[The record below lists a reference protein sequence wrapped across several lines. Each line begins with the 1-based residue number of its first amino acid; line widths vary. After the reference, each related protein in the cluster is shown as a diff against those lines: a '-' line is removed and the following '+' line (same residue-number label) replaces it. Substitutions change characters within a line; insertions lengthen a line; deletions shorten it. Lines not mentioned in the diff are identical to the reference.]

1 LFSNSWFRQT
11 RYTSFQRQL
20 NIYEFERITDG
31 PDKNAYHSPS
41 FLRGRYEL
49 TFRMKRNVI
58 KGTGTRGPS
67 SPQSEPDFYSMPY
80 QFENSTSG
88 PPLAA
93 PPPALV
99 SPIFPSVNQEGA
111 VASLHQKDMETH
123 FGSTSVDGA
132 SRFDAGMAFPYTVSR
147 STGIPMTPGSFQNH
161 HPALSTL
168 RLAQAFVPIGNQR
181 YFPSLH
187 DKSSF
192 GGIGTSVWGASNRDP
207 TIALL
212 NKLTTVPALA
222 AEIRRP
228 LMLEEYHGSS
238 NVSALAA
245 VIREQELIDVIKRRM
260 VTSDYLDYVERSMQ
274 GGGRTF

>member
-1 LFSNSWFRQT
+1 
-11 RYTSFQRQL
+11 L

-67 SPQSEPDFYSMPY
+67 SPQTEPDFYSMPY
-80 QFENSTSG
+80 QFENSSSG

-93 PPPALV
+93 QPPALV
-99 SPIFPSVNQEGA
+99 SPIFPSLNQEAA
-111 VASLHQKDMETH
+111 VASLHQNDMETH
-123 FGSTSVDGA
+123 FGSTSVACA
-132 SRFDAGMAFPYTVSR
+132 SRFDAGMTFPYTVNR

-161 HPALSTL
+161 HPTLSTF
-168 RLAQAFVPIGNQR
+168 RLAQAFAPIGNQR
-181 YFPSLH
+181 YFPSVH
-187 DKSSF
+187 DQSF
-192 GGIGTSVWGASNRDP
+192 GGIGTPVWGASNRDP
-207 TIALL
+207 AIALL
-212 NKLTTVPALA
+212 NKFTTVPALA

-228 LMLEEYHGSS
+228 LMLEEYNGSS

-260 VTSDYLDYVERSMQ
+260 VTSDYLDYVERFMQ
-274 GGGRTF
+274 GGGSTF